1 MGQTQGTTSLITV
14 MASPATSTSSN
25 LSFSENSPVELK
37 SGQLSC
43 DDLCDNV
50 YKQLQDH
57 RGEFLLHLC
66 DPSLNEQAYL
76 QTVSRYQAACKR
88 LKAVIMLQDEH
99 TKRQGPNV
107 FYDAWYLIRQ
117 IPESVETIL
126 EVRVA
131 VIGNV
136 DAGKSTMLGV
146 LTSGRLDDGRGRAR
160 VGLFRHRHE
169 IESGRTS
176 SIGQEI
182 LAFDHCGSVIT
193 NPEGRRGGW
202 DQICPDAHKVISF
215 MDLAGHERYLK
226 TTMFGLT
233 GGAPD
238 YAILM
243 VGANAGLVGMAKE
256 HLALAFALSTPVLV
270 VITKTDMAP
279 SNILETTVR
288 QLQKILKSPATRRS
302 PMIIRSVE
310 DMLIAASNFVSQRLC
325 PIFQVSNVT
334 GEGVDLLK
342 MFLHL
347 LAPKCSSMEASLS
360 EFQITETYSVPGVG
374 TVVAGT
380 MISGSIGLGHT
391 VFLGPDSLGT
401 FLPCQIKGVQRKRVN
416 VPCVHAGQCASF
428 ALKKVKRTQLR
439 KGMVLVSKQL
449 ALQPSPEAR
458 VCREFEAEVVILFHS
473 TTIGKR
479 YQAMLH
485 CGVIRQTVSIVGMRQ
500 DVLRTGDRA
509 LVRFRFMHYPEFMK
523 VGARLLFREGRTKG
537 VGKITSLF
545 EMAH

>member
-1 MGQTQGTTSLITV
+1 MMMMLNSPGT
-14 MASPATSTSSN
+14 ASSTCSN
-25 LSFSENSPVELK
+25 LSLSDGPQLELDELVESVHRQLRENRS
-37 SGQLSC
+37 
-43 DDLCDNV
+43 
-50 YKQLQDH
+50 
-57 RGEFLLHLC
+57 GEFLLHLG
-66 DPSLNEQAYL
+66 DPANNDQIYP
-76 QTVSRYQAACKR
+76 QTVALYQGVCKR
-88 LKAVIMLQDEH
+88 LNAVFLLQSEQRR
-99 TKRQGPNV
+99 RQGAAEYV
-107 FYDAWYLIRQ
+107 DAWYLVRK
-117 IPESVETIL
+117 IPESVETIP

-146 LTSGRLDDGRGRAR
+146 LTSGKLDDGRGRAR
-160 VGLFRHRHE
+160 IGLFRHKHE

-182 LAFDHCGSVIT
+182 LAFDRQGGVIV

-202 DQICPDAHKVISF
+202 DQICPEAHKVVSF

-238 YAILM
+238 YAMLM

-270 VITKTDMAP
+270 VITKIDLAP
-279 SNILETTVR
+279 ANILDATLR

-302 PMIIRSVE
+302 PMLIKSV
-310 DMLIAASNFVSQRLC
+310 DDVLIAASQFVSQRLC
-325 PIFQVSNVT
+325 PMFPVSNVT
-334 GEGVDLLK
+334 GEGVGLLR

-347 LAPKCSSMEASLS
+347 LVPKSSSVEASS
-360 EFQITETYSVPGVG
+360 AEFQITETYSVPGVG

-380 MISGSIGLGHT
+380 MVSGSIALGQT
-391 VFLGPDSLGT
+391 LFLGPDCTGS
-401 FLPCQIKGVQRKRVN
+401 FVACQIKGVQRKRIT
-416 VPCVHAGQCASF
+416 VPCVYAGQCASF
-428 ALKKVKRTQLR
+428 ALKKIKRSQIR
-439 KGMVLVSKQL
+439 KGMVLVSRQL
-449 ALQPSPEAR
+449 ALQPSPNAR

-485 CGVIRQTVSIVGMRQ
+485 CGVVRQTVAIVGMRQ

-509 LVRFRFMHYPEFMK
+509 LVRFRFMHYPEFLK

-537 VGKITSLF
+537 VGKITTIF
-545 EMAH
+545 EMT